1 VAQSAAVESVC
12 ADPDVH
18 VWIASEGSRTTGFVA
33 LKLHPEDRM
42 GEICMIASFFTSR
55 LLSRG
60 LLLRS
65 LHHQHR

>member
-1 VAQSAAVESVC
+1 
-12 ADPDVH
+12 